1 MLPVAQTMND
11 PAMVGFQSLPKYEF
25 VQDIEEMPDVS
36 IEEIAKLKA
45 ISVDPVD
52 SFWFFEL
59 DTPKGQEKSQKIMDL
74 SNLGATATVETSS
87 SSTASISS
95 SYISANSSSTDFA
108 DLDLELEM
116 PSKDMPPIRAPGTYQ
131 LFMPDPEMMDRLG
144 ELGSKSASQ
153 NRPKNP
159 INNREVCGGGGDAA
173 AVGSGDD
180 ALNAAGSIP
189 LTRDPTK
196 TGIPMTVAV
205 QDNSHLT
212 VPASNL
218 VTTDKDGTRGRRSRS
233 GSTKRVMI
241 ADPPVSGSQSPPPPP
256 TPRPRSGTG
265 SSTTRIVS
273 YQRPR
278 LDRSKSRA
286 TRIKEAMSQPVNPAY
301 TDRKTMENLNASMR
315 SASELLQ
322 RRRAEGTSR
331 YVDQYPSSVSGLE
344 RGRTSARYIPSEPAG
359 SIPDSTHTSYRS
371 ATSRAAGGGQQD
383 HSTDRTSGG
392 SLWGLLDMAQSW
404 IMKPVKSRRDRSE
417 EQSRTLMRK
426 SRTLNS

>member
-1 MLPVAQTMND
+1 MIEYFRKVAPMLPVAQTLDD

-25 VQDIEEMPDVS
+25 VQDIEEIPDVS
-36 IEEIAKLKA
+36 IEEIVKNKA

-59 DTPKGQEKSQKIMDL
+59 DTPKGEKKILDL
-74 SNLGATATVETSS
+74 SHLGATATVETSS
-87 SSTASISS
+87 SSSISASVSS
-95 SYISANSSSTDFA
+95 SYVSATSSSTD
-108 DLDLELEM
+108 LLELEM
-116 PSKDMPPIRAPGTYQ
+116 PKDMPPIRAPGTYQ

-144 ELGSKSASQ
+144 ELGPNGPKI
-153 NRPKNP
+153 PKNSA
-159 INNREVCGGGGDAA
+159 INNREVADAGSSGADAKDFHNSA
-173 AVGSGDD
+173 AVKK
-180 ALNAAGSIP
+180 
-189 LTRDPTK
+189 DPTSA
-196 TGIPMTVAV
+196 TGIPMTAV
-205 QDNSHLT
+205 QDISSHLT
-212 VPASNL
+212 VPGSNP
-218 VTTDKDGTRGRRSRS
+218 VDKDSRGRRSRS

-241 ADPPVSGSQSPPPPP
+241 ADPPVSGSQSPPPPEA
-256 TPRPRSGTG
+256 RPRSGTG
-265 SSTTRIVS
+265 STRIVS

-278 LDRSKSRA
+278 FDRSKSRN
-286 TRIKEAMSQPVNPAY
+286 TRIKEAISQPVNPAY

-331 YVDQYPSSVSGLE
+331 YVDQYPSSGVPHD
-344 RGRTSARYIPSEPAG
+344 RGRTSARYISSDPG
-359 SIPDSTHTSYRS
+359 SIPTYRS
-371 ATSRAAGGGQQD
+371 TTSRGSQGQD